1 MHDEFNNP
9 FKKLQR
15 SGLKLPD
22 ADERPGRPRKAA
34 PKPPPEPAQ
43 NPYGDQFA
51 EEDALFLRAMGERSR
66 AASPAPG
73 KAKAKAAP
81 LEHRPFGELLEE
93 DEKRRAEEAAAPLR
107 ETAPAK
113 QAPPRPEAPTPPAPL
128 DEEDAEAFFS
138 AMDGVAPMD
147 GKGRDLPKA
156 TEPPAPPKAKDPD
169 ALAREHLRDLVRGDV
184 EFQLEFT
191 DEYQHGHVLGL
202 DPKLFNKLRAGAYST
217 EAHLDL
223 HGMTSDQ
230 ALLAVVDFVR
240 ASYIMGKRHLLLVTG
255 RGKNSPDGRGVLRDE
270 VQAWLTR
277 DPLRRVVLAFVT
289 AQPRDGGAGA
299 LYVLLRK
306 FKKSLGK
313 VQWDRLPKDW
323 SDLV

>member
-1 MHDEFNNP
+1 MSDDFNSP
-9 FKKLQR
+9 FRKLQKA
-15 SGLKLPD
+15 GLDLPD
-22 ADERPGRPRKAA
+22 ADGRPKAAKRPRAA

-43 NPYGDQFA
+43 NPYAD
-51 EEDALFLRAMGERSR
+51 EDEMFLRAMGSAPARP
-66 AASPAPG
+66 AAGASDA
-73 KAKAKAAP
+73 
-81 LEHRPFGELLEE
+81 LEHEPFAELLDK
-93 DEKRRAEEAAAPLR
+93 DEKKRRENRENAPQPR
-107 ETAPAK
+107 DARPSAPAR
-113 QAPPRPEAPTPPAPL
+113 RPEPAPL
-128 DEEDAEAFFS
+128 PDGEAETFLS
-138 AMDGVAPMD
+138 AMEGVEPMD

-156 TEPPAPPKAKDPD
+156 TEPPAPVPVENAD
-169 ALAREHLRDLVRGDV
+169 ALAREHLRDLVRGEV
-184 EFQLEFT
+184 EFQLEYT

-202 DPKLFNKLRAGAYST
+202 DPKIFNKLRAGAYST

-223 HGMTSDQ
+223 HGMTADQ

-240 ASYIMGKRHLLLVTG
+240 ASYTLGKRHLLLVTG

-277 DPLRRVVLAFVT
+277 EPLRRVVLAFVT

-306 FKKSLGK
+306 YKKSLGK

-323 SDLV
+323 SALD